1 MIMPKVDEMINKN
14 ENVLILVIG
23 KDTLL
28 GNFAMSVFKKISK
41 SLNLKNTTYDVMEVD
56 DDSINEPLPV
66 LFIYKNKQL
75 INKLLGFHSTMY
87 YTNWIIE
94 NVKSE

>member
-41 SLNLKNTTYDVMEVD
+41 NLNLKNTTYNVMEVD
-56 DDSINEPLPV
+56 DENINEPLPV
-66 LFIYKNKQL
+66 LFMYKNKQL
-75 INKLLGFHSTMY
+75 INKLLGFHSSIY
-87 YTNWIIE
+87 YTNWIKE
-94 NVKSE
+94 NVKNE